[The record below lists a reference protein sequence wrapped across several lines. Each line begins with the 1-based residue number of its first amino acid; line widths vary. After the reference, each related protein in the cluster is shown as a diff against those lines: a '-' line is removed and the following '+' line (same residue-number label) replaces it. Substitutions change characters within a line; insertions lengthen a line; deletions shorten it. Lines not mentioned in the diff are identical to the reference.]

1 MILFKFMREMGI
13 VIGLQ
18 DCVRMTRSFCIKT
31 KKPTSLK
38 WVFDEGFNLC
48 EQAIFL

>member
-1 MILFKFMREMGI
+1 MILFKFMREVFI
-13 VIGLQ
+13 VISLQ
-18 DCVRMTRSFCIKT
+18 DCVRKTRSFCIKN